1 MEKYPISFLISSSVV
16 CLFFK
21 SRDSLSHL
29 ADFGL
34 NPGSIRDIQGEAH
47 AIKAAEICCRKINV
61 EGTGSGDTVFTKTI
75 EIMNG
80 KVTYI
85 RKILKAIIA
94 WNFQSNFLSFCRFL
108 IQK

>member
-1 MEKYPISFLISSSVV
+1 MDTLTFPISFLISSTIV
-16 CLFFK
+16 CLFLK

-85 RKILKAIIA
+85 RKILKAIP
-94 WNFQSNFLSFCRFL
+94 
-108 IQK
+108 IQRIFFIFIYS